1 MQKYQ
6 NRLVGGVIFALVIYI
21 GLLMIFDNQG
31 QLTES
36 VTAAL
41 RVFPSWLLIPLI
53 GTQLAVAISRF
64 LVWQFYLGVIG
75 ARDKITVWDSAVL
88 FVSGFVLVMSP
99 GKAAELLKAVL
110 LKIKTGVPVTR
121 SAPIVIAERVVD
133 GLSVIIILTVS
144 LLLMNEQLSLGDYAD
159 ASRAIVFFT
168 AAVLTLGLIV
178 VQIAPLAYFVLNG
191 MIGKLPLIKRL
202 HQPLVDFYES
212 SREIFQ
218 LRNLIPAALRGLGV
232 YIFSSIGFILILWG
246 FGLEL
251 NSTLILQAVFIN
263 GVTAAIGA
271 LSFVPN
277 GAGVTELSTAA
288 MLMAIIAPANPLM
301 TSGAAAAAALLQ
313 GFFHK
318 WFRVLLGL
326 GVAILFRSRLFPS
339 NFEAEIAA
347 AEAAKHSLSG
357 ELSVERR

>member
-1 MQKYQ
+1 MQKYR
-6 NRLVGGVIFALVIYI
+6 NRLIAGVILALVIYI
-21 GLLMIFDNQG
+21 GLLLIFDNQG

-36 VTAAL
+36 VAEAL
-41 RVFPSWLLIPLI
+41 RIFPAWLLIPLI
-53 GTQLAVAISRF
+53 GTQLAVALSRF

-75 ARDKITVWDSAVL
+75 ARDKITTLDSAAL

-110 LKIKTGVPVTR
+110 LKIKTGVPITR

-133 GLSVIIILTVS
+133 GLSVTIILTTS
-144 LLLMNEQLSLGDYAD
+144 LLLLNQQLSLGDYRD

-168 AAVLTLGLIV
+168 AGLLTLGLVTI
-178 VQIAPLAYFVLNG
+178 QIAPLARFILDQ
-191 MIGKLPLIKRL
+191 IITRLPVVSRL
-202 HQPLVDFYES
+202 HSPLTDFYES

-218 LRNLIPAALRGLGV
+218 LRNFIPAAIRGLGV

-246 FGLEL
+246 FGLEIDT
-251 NSTLILQAVFIN
+251 TLILQAVFIN
-263 GVTAAIGA
+263 GVTAALGA

-288 MLMAIIAPANPLM
+288 MLTAIIAPSNPAM
-301 TSGAAAAAALLQ
+301 TIGAAAAAALMQ

-326 GVAILFRSRLFPS
+326 GTAIIFRDRLFPA
-339 NFEAEIAA
+339 NFEAEINA
-347 AEAAKHSLSG
+347 AEQEQRSVQG
-357 ELSVERR
+357 EYSMERS